1 MKIRK
6 TVTEERDSI
15 TKSQKGGLYQSLTAK
30 GRGNRKKCSWAEDK
44 GRKFGE
50 AVCTERQA
58 DGTVLVVARLTI
70 KPQLYSIGYQQRRH
84 NDKIKDIPCYF

>member
-30 GRGNRKKCSWAEDK
+30 GRGNRKKCSWAEVK
-44 GRKFGE
+44 GAAARLS
-50 AVCTERQA
+50 QA
-58 DGTVLVVARLTI
+58 DWRTKEGNLGRLCA
-70 KPQLYSIGYQQRRH
+70 L
-84 NDKIKDIPCYF
+84 KDRQMGQYWL